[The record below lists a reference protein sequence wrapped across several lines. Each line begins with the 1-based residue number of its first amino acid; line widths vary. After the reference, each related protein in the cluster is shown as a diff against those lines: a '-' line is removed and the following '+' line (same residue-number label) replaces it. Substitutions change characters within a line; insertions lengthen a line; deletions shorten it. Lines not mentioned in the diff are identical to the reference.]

1 MKRRAVITAIWAA
14 GLALILI
21 NGWTTAMWIYIGV
34 TVFLLFAGALSKDE
48 KALGQK
54 KQRSYRGIYANESG
68 EGDGGTQTGVGETMG
83 NGGRGIM
90 LSPRYNRD
98 QLYRDAADSAQ
109 AAEDRRSRAD

>member
-1 MKRRAVITAIWAA
+1 MKRRAVIAAIWAA

-21 NGWTTAMWIYIGV
+21 NGWTTAMWIY
-34 TVFLLFAGALSKDE
+34 FAGALSKDE

-98 QLYRDAADSAQ
+98 QLYRDAANSAQ